1 MIDDIYDDLKQI
13 WDYMNLNQTVNKCD
27 LIVGCGCTN
36 LNIPVLC
43 SKLYK
48 DGFAKKIVFTGGYGK
63 VTKNINSKTE
73 AEIFKDVALK
83 HGVNTNDIY
92 LDTNSRNTKENF
104 INLKEI
110 IKENNL
116 DVNSILIVHN
126 AMGERRTYNTAK
138 KILNDMEI
146 TITSN
151 KTTFDDY
158 FNNLKNKS
166 YDEIHAIIAVHTSN
180 IQRMIIYPCLG
191 FQTEDKVPERLINVY
206 YHLKSLGYDDFIIK
220 KDELEK
226 LYKQYGTASKE
237 FIYFE

>member
-1 MIDDIYDDLKQI
+1 MIDDIYFDLKEI
-13 WDYMNLNQTVNKCD
+13 WNYMNLNQVIKKCD

-36 LNIPVLC
+36 RDIPKLC
-43 SKLYK
+43 SRLYK
-48 DGFAKKIVFTGGYGK
+48 EGFAKEIAFTGGYGK

-73 AEIFKDVALK
+73 AEIFRDIAIEQ
-83 HGVNTNDIY
+83 GVSPNDIY
-92 LDTNSRNTKENF
+92 LDTKSRNTKENF
-104 INLKEI
+104 INLQEI
-110 IKENNL
+110 IKNNDL
-116 DVNSILIVHN
+116 NVNSILIVHN
-126 AMGERRTYNTAK
+126 AMYERRTYNTAK
-138 KILNDMEI
+138 KILKDKEI
-146 TITSN
+146 MITSN

-158 FNNLKNKS
+158 FINLKNKS
-166 YDEIHAIIAVHTSN
+166 YDEIHTIIAIHTSN

-191 FQTEDKVPERLINVY
+191 FQIEDEVPEKLINVY